1 MLRSPWSVIA
11 LCALAALPHAHA
23 QLPDSLPVQARAESL
38 PQTTS
43 PQAHAPLKMELPAQP
58 LADAMQAIA
67 RLAGLNILA
76 DPALVA
82 PYRAPAMSGQFS
94 ADAALRRVLEGS
106 GLQVQYV
113 DGRTLIL
120 VPDTRVLQPD

>member
-1 MLRSPWSVIA
+1 MFRSRWSVIV
-11 LCALAALPHAHA
+11 LCALVVLPRAHAH
-23 QLPDSLPVQARAESL
+23 LSDLLPVPPRIDPAPEVA
-38 PQTTS
+38 S
-43 PQAHAPLKMELPAQP
+43 PQAHTPLKMELPAQP

-82 PYRAPAMSGQFS
+82 PHRAPALSGQFS
-94 ADAALRRVLEGS
+94 ADAALQQALEGS
-106 GLQVQYV
+106 GLRLRYV

-120 VPDTRVLQPD
+120 VPDTQVLPPD